1 MVHAALGNLVEKVS
15 TNQVSQEVMLKIGQ
29 LVDDLNSRNFVGA
42 SATQTD
48 LVNTAWT
55 QHKEWIKGLKIL
67 IQLAQKK

>member
-1 MVHAALGNLVEKVS
+1 MVNPMIPES

-55 QHKEWIKGLKIL
+55 QHKEWIKGIKVL
-67 IQLAQKK
+67 IQLSSKTR